1 EPQSL
6 AGQRLDPGDGDVLVL
21 RSLTKTWGLAGLRV
35 GYALGDPALLTRLA
49 ARHAQ
54 LLLLGTALFR
64 HSRLRGVMRRRSRLI
79 SRFP

>member
-35 GYALGDPALLTRLA
+35 GYALGDPAPGSSGRRCTTPW
-49 ARHAQ
+49 ARSASAVP
-54 LLLLGTALFR
+54 GTPRCSPTGRTTPAR
-64 HSRLRGVMRRRSRLI
+64 AGR
-79 SRFP
+79 